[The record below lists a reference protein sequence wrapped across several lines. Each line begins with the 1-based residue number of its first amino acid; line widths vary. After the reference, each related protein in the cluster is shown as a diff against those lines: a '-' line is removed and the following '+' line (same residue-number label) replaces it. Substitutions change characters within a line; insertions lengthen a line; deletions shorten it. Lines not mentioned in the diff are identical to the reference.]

1 MLDNSKEG
9 LLYQNRKSLLKSSFE
24 SISEKQEEMSMG
36 SVQVN
41 SITKKKNSNKNAKES
56 IIRNVLDDVD
66 IISRSKTQKNKK
78 TWADLI
84 KKNEAIENKNDKEVK
99 EVKEAKIRGSILR
112 NFKRKESKK
121 KILLKRP
128 TVQASRHLLSK
139 LTLQQNSDS
148 KPKKG
153 SLGNKSP
160 FIQNTLYNPENSLSR
175 NFRESKSITNSVL
188 EMKFINQVNMKKTIL
203 NKESL
208 NFNDRNKASIFEQ
221 IKNSVIYEKSESY
234 LLKIKICYGFLIFF
248 SLICIILSISDVIIY
263 NNKSLEYLINGNN
276 HTFIFNKTNYEDYY
290 YINKRKM
297 SSKENTIRTF
307 NGIFSIMCVGIILII
322 YGIMNGTLDKGK
334 KNSKRERFNRMLDQ
348 YYMKQRKKTMV
359 GNKFSKEDKSN
370 EKIKVVDLKMK
381 PDKDDEAKDEMNNTN
396 SKGRIITEC
405 IMNLIFYPP
414 FVNKSFIGK
423 YHNIIFIYSLNS
435 IFLFISLYKIS
446 NIYRAILY
454 LSPLNNPFNKAICK
468 SHLLELNSYFMFKY
482 NISKFPLTF
491 LALNIILVVISFCIV
506 LTSFEFYSIDVNNNF
521 WSDMIVNE
529 MENIFTIFSTFFF
542 FIVKNIHEEHCIK
555 SIIGKFILYFGG
567 LVGML
572 ICSYFIFYMNN
583 SIELGPEEQ
592 DAFSKLSKLL
602 NPINRE
608 HKAANLIRSIIFFK
622 KIITDNQNTEKDY
635 RNKIEEMKRPTGQ
648 QRRPIFQGDNKFN
661 FVFNL
666 NTTSN
671 NLMSNINETHLNTEK
686 KKYIRYIQSLFF
698 MRIKFELECKS
709 FADNFKVARNPY
721 LSLTDVLKTM
731 GHKMDE
737 NITQLNNKIDV
748 LIQNDNK
755 YINFMKFTTENMK
768 TIKKIKFYHLSL
780 LQYFVD
786 VHNEYVKKMIELKK
800 EIEFNSPLLNKNSA
814 KIPRKIKSNI
824 YGHLFF
830 KKKMVKSK
838 IIGNSTNKKKKI
850 KKDMFDFNYTKCVLK
865 KQRSSQLFSNYLQNA
880 LKETMKIAK
889 SKQNTKASS
898 KSRKT
903 KSTRDLNSKDRTKSL
918 DDWTFITNVLKETLR
933 PRNST
938 VRKSGKRSASIF
950 HDNRK

>member
-24 SISEKQEEMSMG
+24 SISEKQEEMSVG
-36 SVQVN
+36 SMQISNVN
-41 SITKKKNSNKNAKES
+41 KSKNTNKNAKES
-56 IIRNVLDDVD
+56 IIKNVLDDVD

-84 KKNEAIENKNDKEVK
+84 KKSEFLENKEEKGEKEVK
-99 EVKEAKIRGSILR
+99 EIKETKARYSILKS
-112 NFKRKESKK
+112 FKRKESKK
-121 KILLKRP
+121 KFVKRP
-128 TVQASRHLLSK
+128 TVQANRHLLSN
-139 LTLQQNSDS
+139 LTLQQNNDN

-160 FIQNTLYNPENSLSR
+160 FIQNSFHNQESSFTRHLG
-175 NFRESKSITNSVL
+175 ESKSITNSVL

-203 NKESL
+203 NKKSL
-208 NFNDRNKASIFEQ
+208 NFNDRNKASVFEQ

-234 LLKIKICYGFLIFF
+234 LLKLKICYGFLIFF
-248 SLICIILSISDVIIY
+248 SLLCIILSISDVIIY
-263 NNKSLEYLINGNN
+263 NNKSLEYLIDGNN
-276 HTFIFNKTNYEDYY
+276 HSFIFNKTNFEHYF

-307 NGIFSIMCVGIILII
+307 NGIFSIICVGILILI
-322 YGIMNGTLDKGK
+322 YGIMNGSLDKGK

-348 YYMKQRKKTMV
+348 YYMKQRKKSMAK
-359 GNKFSKEDKSN
+359 NKFIKEDKNN
-370 EKIKVVDLKMK
+370 EKIKVVDLNMNS
-381 PDKDDEAKDEMNNTN
+381 DKDDPKDEMNDAN
-396 SKGRIITEC
+396 SKGKIIIEC
-405 IMNLIFYPP
+405 FMNLIFYPP
-414 FVNKSFIGK
+414 FVNRSFVGK

-435 IFLFISLYKIS
+435 LFLFISLYKIS
-446 NIYRAILY
+446 NVYRAILY

-468 SHLLELNSYFMFKY
+468 SHFLDLNSYFMFKY
-482 NISKFPLTF
+482 SLNKFPLTF
-491 LALNIILVVISFCIV
+491 LALNIILVVISMCIV
-506 LTSFEFYSIDVNNNF
+506 LTSFEFYSIDVNSNF

-529 MENIFTIFSTFFF
+529 MENIFNIFSTFFF

-555 SIIGKFILYFGG
+555 SILGKLTLYFGG

-583 SIELGPEEQ
+583 CIELGPEEQ

-602 NPINRE
+602 NPINKE
-608 HKAANLIRSIIFFK
+608 HKAANLIRSMIFFK
-622 KIITDNQNTEKDY
+622 KIISDNQNTEKDY
-635 RNKIEEMKRPTGQ
+635 RNRIEELKRPTGQ

-671 NLMSNINETHLNTEK
+671 NLMSNINETYLNTEK
-686 KKYIRYIQSLFF
+686 KKFIRYIQSLFF
-698 MRIKFELECKS
+698 MRIKFILECKS

-721 LSLTDVLKTM
+721 LSLADVLKTM

-737 NITQLNNKIDV
+737 NITQLNSKIDI

-755 YINFMKFTTENMK
+755 YINFMKFTTENIK
-768 TIKKIKFYHLSL
+768 SIKKIKFYHSSL

-786 VHNEYVKKMIELKK
+786 VHNDYVKKMIELKK
-800 EIEFNSPLLNKNSA
+800 EMEFNSPLLRKTSGN
-814 KIPRKIKSNI
+814 IPRKIKSNM
-824 YGHLFF
+824 YGHLHF

-838 IIGNSTNKKKKI
+838 ILGNSNNKKKKI
-850 KKDMFDFNYTKCVLK
+850 KKDMFDFNYSKFTLK
-865 KQRSSQLFSNYLQNA
+865 KQRSSQVFSNYLQNG
-880 LKETMKIAK
+880 LKESAKIAK

-903 KSTRDLNSKDRTKSL
+903 KSTRDVKDRTKSL
-918 DDWTFITNVLKETLR
+918 DDWTFITNVLKDTLR

-938 VRKSGKRSASIF
+938 SVRKSGKRSASIF
-950 HDNRK
+950 NNEKK

>member
-9 LLYQNRKSLLKSSFE
+9 LLYNNRKSLLKSSFE

-36 SVQVN
+36 SMQISN
-41 SITKKKNSNKNAKES
+41 INKTKNTNKNAKDS

-66 IISRSKTQKNKK
+66 IINRSKTQKNKK

-84 KKNEAIENKNDKEVK
+84 KKTEFLENKEENELKEIK
-99 EVKEAKIRGSILR
+99 EKKPRASILKS
-112 NFKRKESKK
+112 FKRKESKK
-121 KILLKRP
+121 KLLKRP
-128 TVQASRHLLSK
+128 TVQANRHLLSN
-139 LTLQQNSDS
+139 LTLQNPDS

-160 FIQNTLYNPENSLSR
+160 FIQNSFYSPEASFTKHL
-175 NFRESKSITNSVL
+175 RESKSLTNSVL

-234 LLKIKICYGFLIFF
+234 LLKLKICYGFLIFF
-248 SLICIILSISDVIIY
+248 SLICIILSISDVILF
-263 NNKSLEYLINGNN
+263 NNNSLEYLINGNN
-276 HTFIFNKTNYEDYY
+276 HTFIFNKTNFEHYY

-322 YGIMNGTLDKGK
+322 NGIMNGTLDKGK

-348 YYMKQRKKTMV
+348 YYMKQRKKTLTA
-359 GNKFSKEDKSN
+359 NKFMKEDKTN
-370 EKIKVVDLKMK
+370 EKIKVVDFKMK
-381 PDKDDEAKDEMNNTN
+381 SDKDDHKDEMNDGN

-414 FVNKSFIGK
+414 FVNKSFVGK

-435 IFLFISLYKIS
+435 LFLFLSLYKIS
-446 NIYRAILY
+446 NIYRALLY

-468 SHLLELNSYFMFKY
+468 SHLLDLNSYFMFKY

-491 LALNIILVVISFCIV
+491 LVLNIILVVISICLV
-506 LTSFEFYSIDVNNNF
+506 LTSCEFYSIDVNNDF

-529 MENIFTIFSTFFF
+529 MENIFNIFSTLFF

-555 SIIGKFILYFGG
+555 SILGKFILYFGG

-572 ICSYFIFYMNN
+572 MCSYFIFYMNN

-592 DAFSKLSKLL
+592 DAFSKLTKLL

-608 HKAANLIRSIIFFK
+608 HKAANLIRSMIFFK
-622 KIITDNQNTEKDY
+622 KIIIDNQNTEQDY

-666 NTTSN
+666 NSTSN

-698 MRIKFELECKS
+698 MRTKFALECKS

-768 TIKKIKFYHLSL
+768 TIKKIKFYHTSL

-786 VHNEYVKKMIELKK
+786 VHNDYIKKMIELKK
-800 EIEFNSPLLNKNSA
+800 EMEFNSPLLYKNSA
-814 KIPRKIKSNI
+814 KIPRKIKSNMF
-824 YGHLFF
+824 GHLHF

-838 IIGNSTNKKKKI
+838 ILGSSTNKKRKL
-850 KKDMFDFNYTKCVLK
+850 KKDMFDFNYSKFTLK
-865 KQRSSQLFSNYLQNA
+865 KQRSSQVFSNYLQNA
-880 LKETMKIAK
+880 LKETMKVAR
-889 SKQNTKASS
+889 SKQTTKASS

-903 KSTRDLNSKDRTKSL
+903 KSTRDLSYKDRTKSL

-950 HDNRK
+950 HNDRK

>member
-36 SVQVN
+36 SIQVN
-41 SITKKKNSNKNAKES
+41 SITKKKNSNKNDKES

-66 IISRSKTQKNKK
+66 IISRSKTQKNKR
-78 TWADLI
+78 TWADLL
-84 KKNEAIENKNDKEVK
+84 KKNEIIENKNEKEGKEVK
-99 EVKEAKIRGSILR
+99 EGKIRGSILR

-128 TVQASRHLLSK
+128 TVQASRHLLSN

-160 FIQNTLYNPENSLSR
+160 FIRNTLYNLENSLSR
-175 NFRESKSITNSVL
+175 NLRDSKSITNSIL

-208 NFNDRNKASIFEQ
+208 NFNDKNKASIFEQ

-248 SLICIILSISDVIIY
+248 SLICIILSISDVILY

-290 YINKRKM
+290 HINKRKM

-307 NGIFSIMCVGIILII
+307 NGIFSIICVGIILII
-322 YGIMNGTLDKGK
+322 YWIMNGTLDKGK

-435 IFLFISLYKIS
+435 IFLFLSLYKIS

-468 SHLLELNSYFMFKY
+468 SHFLELNSYFMFKY

-491 LALNIILVVISFCIV
+491 LAFNFILVVISFCIV

-529 MENIFTIFSTFFF
+529 MENIFTIFSTFYF

-648 QRRPIFQGDNKFN
+648 QRRPIFQGDNKIN

-666 NTTSN
+666 NTSSN
-671 NLMSNINETHLNTEK
+671 NLMSNINETYLNTEK

-709 FADNFKVARNPY
+709 FADNFKIARNPFM
-721 LSLTDVLKTM
+721 SLADVLKTM

-780 LQYFVD
+780 LQNFVD
-786 VHNEYVKKMIELKK
+786 VHNEYVKKMIELRK

-814 KIPRKIKSNI
+814 KIPRKIKSNM
-824 YGHLFF
+824 YGQLFF

-838 IIGNSTNKKKKI
+838 IMGNSTNKKKKI
-850 KKDMFDFNYTKCVLK
+850 KKDMFDFNYTKSTLK
-865 KQRSSQLFSNYLQNA
+865 KQRSSQIFSNYLQNA

-950 HDNRK
+950 HENRK